1 MYTDNDELRL
11 TSVPPFHRR
20 QGVIPLLIVFTST
33 GCGFVGCGYPP
44 ARNSGAGGDQP
55 ITMGNDFQGVFP
67 NQVAD
72 LCKTVVELDLSYN
85 NFLGMVPESLGG
97 CSSLELLDI
106 FNNIFSGK
114 LPVDTLLKLSNLLKQ
129 FCKVILYVMI
139 NDVIYYVKVS
149 EKSLNPIN
157 EGDTSNPNS
166 HPSSPN
172 FSSNAPDET
181 SPFTI
186 PFNSFDTTI
195 DEDPTDDDSEDDSD
209 LERDTSGQSNVDS
222 DVHQET
228 NVRRSRSRVLQKI
241 MDDHIVEYGRVS
253 YYKDDILRTNSDST
267 CVVKVGDADE
277 TE

>member
-1 MYTDNDELRL
+1 MSFLMYTDNDELRL

-20 QGVIPLLIVFTST
+20 QGVVPLLIVFTST

-55 ITMGNDFQGVFP
+55 ITVGNDFQGVFP

-106 FNNIFSGK
+106 FNNIFS
-114 LPVDTLLKLSNLLKQ
+114 DTHRLR
-129 FCKVILYVMI
+129 FCPCFL
-139 NDVIYYVKVS
+139 VS

-157 EGDTSNPNS
+157 DCDTSNPNS

-209 LERDTSGQSNVDS
+209 LERDTSGQSDVDS

-228 NVRRSRSRVLQKI
+228 NVRRSRSKVLQKI